1 MAETFNVPVCPHF
14 LMELHV
20 GLCCAV
26 PNSRWVEYIPQLDS
40 ITRTRLEIRDGRAY
54 PSSEPGLGID
64 WDWDAIARLRA
75 ATPIA
80 IA

>member
-1 MAETFNVPVCPHF
+1 
-14 LMELHV
+14 MELHV

-40 ITRTRLEIRDGRAY
+40 ITRTKLEIREGRAY

-64 WDWDAIARLRA
+64 WDWEAIGRLRGA
-75 ATPIA
+75 APVA
-80 IA
+80 ISSPR